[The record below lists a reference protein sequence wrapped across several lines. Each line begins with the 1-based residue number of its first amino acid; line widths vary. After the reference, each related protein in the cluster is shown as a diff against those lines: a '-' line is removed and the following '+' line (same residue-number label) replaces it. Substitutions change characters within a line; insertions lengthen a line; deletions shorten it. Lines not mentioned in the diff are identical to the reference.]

1 MGHQKKHP
9 LGIKLIIGIFII
21 SIPMWLIGQGT
32 AVFSYETAAE
42 LGLQVSTE
50 GMDPALIPVS
60 QGIAL
65 GDVILQVPLF
75 ALAAIGLWR
84 LSFSGAVFS
93 WLAFGTN
100 LYWPIIAWTKQYTQV
115 QAGVDKPFELGTHG
129 FLAFILSFSVWGSLY
144 LYKKRSIF
152 EASNK

>member
-1 MGHQKKHP
+1 MNNKKKFP
-9 LGIKLIIGIFII
+9 LGLKFII
-21 SIPMWLIGQGT
+21 CFFIVSIPLWIIGQGI

-42 LGLQVSTE
+42 LGFQVSTE

-84 LSFSGAVFS
+84 LSFSGAVVS
-93 WLAFGTN
+93 WLALGTN

-115 QAGVDKPFELGTHG
+115 QAGVDKPFGLGTHG
-129 FLAFILSFSVWGSLY
+129 LLAFILIVSIWASWY
-144 LYKKRSIF
+144 LYKKREIF
-152 EASNK
+152 Q